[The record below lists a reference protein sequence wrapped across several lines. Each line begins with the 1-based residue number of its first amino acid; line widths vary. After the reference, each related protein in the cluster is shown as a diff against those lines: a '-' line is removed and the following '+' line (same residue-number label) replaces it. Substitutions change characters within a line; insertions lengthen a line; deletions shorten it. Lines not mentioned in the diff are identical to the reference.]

1 MKTVLKCNIADC
13 QCEQFYPGN
22 SCNLSVRS
30 CDECKHSFVN
40 HIINLNELDTDDI
53 VKHLTAEH
61 IYELCTLCLY
71 GTTVLSPRIKILLD
85 RILDT
90 LTQAERENIL
100 KSLKWSID
108 DYEKSYIEHNF
119 NNSSSNFNLIMPS
132 SDEEDQYLLPQF
144 LRFES
149 TRLLAQ
155 YFLQV
160 AQQQQRISPHCPS
173 SNGRSPSPSA
183 TESKPTN
190 FPPTR
195 NSLPPPPPPLS
206 TASAP
211 SLPTMPSVSAV
222 AAAAAASNALLR
234 PPAPFSF
241 PTAWPSTDMQ
251 MMNFLMAQ
259 LSNPLMMNYDFR
271 RIGNNLLPAAAAAAA
286 AAATASSNKDET
298 NGKHYDMPEINN
310 NDIERKSSNK
320 RKRLC
325 SPLNLSTTS
334 RSPNDQPASTESMT
348 RISDSSLS
356 SAGSLTNNNNNPNA
370 LNLNNP
376 SSSSSSSRKR
386 LSLSE
391 QRILISPH
399 GKKRVQCNVCMK
411 TFCDKGA
418 LKIHFSAVHLREMHR
433 CTTPGCTMMFSSRRS
448 RNRHSAN
455 PNPKLHLP
463 RPNAMSH
470 RYHTTGPIIS
480 DGKHQ
485 SQVNLYLDDE
495 DDNISSNMSSSIDD
509 QHEDDQAEEELVS

>member
-1 MKTVLKCNIADC
+1 
-13 QCEQFYPGN
+13 
-22 SCNLSVRS
+22 
-30 CDECKHSFVN
+30 
-40 HIINLNELDTDDI
+40 
-53 VKHLTAEH
+53 
-61 IYELCTLCLY
+61 
-71 GTTVLSPRIKILLD
+71 
-85 RILDT
+85 
-90 LTQAERENIL
+90 
-100 KSLKWSID
+100 
-108 DYEKSYIEHNF
+108 
-119 NNSSSNFNLIMPS
+119 MPS

-183 TESKPTN
+183 TESKPTR
-190 FPPTR
+190 FPSTAS
-195 NSLPPPPPPLS
+195 SLPPPLPS
-206 TASAP
+206 T
-211 SLPTMPSVSAV
+211 LPSVSA
-222 AAAAAASNALLR
+222 AAATNALLR
-234 PPAPFSF
+234 PPGPFSF
-241 PTAWPSTDMQ
+241 PTPWPSTDIQ

-271 RIGNNLLPAAAAAAA
+271 RIGNNLLPSAAAAAAA
-286 AAATASSNKDET
+286 VAAATTNLPSLSIPSTKEET
-298 NGKHYDMPEINN
+298 NGKHYDLPEINN
-310 NDIERKSSNK
+310 NEIERKNSTK

-334 RSPNDQPASTESMT
+334 RSPTDLPASTESIA

-356 SAGSLTNNNNNPNA
+356 STSSLTNNNNN
-370 LNLNNP
+370 NNNINTNN
-376 SSSSSSSRKR
+376 SSTTTSRKR

-495 DDNISSNMSSSIDD
+495 DDNISSNISSSMDD
-509 QHEDDQAEEELVS
+509 QQEDDRAEEELVS

>member
-1 MKTVLKCNIADC
+1 
-13 QCEQFYPGN
+13 
-22 SCNLSVRS
+22 
-30 CDECKHSFVN
+30 
-40 HIINLNELDTDDI
+40 
-53 VKHLTAEH
+53 
-61 IYELCTLCLY
+61 
-71 GTTVLSPRIKILLD
+71 
-85 RILDT
+85 
-90 LTQAERENIL
+90 
-100 KSLKWSID
+100 
-108 DYEKSYIEHNF
+108 
-119 NNSSSNFNLIMPS
+119 MPS

-183 TESKPTN
+183 TESKPTTI
-190 FPPTR
+190 PSTV
-195 NSLPPPPPPLS
+195 SALAPPPPPPAAPTAPTLPS
-206 TASAP
+206 TAAA
-211 SLPTMPSVSAV
+211 AV
-222 AAAAAASNALLR
+222 AANALLR
-234 PPAPFSF
+234 PPGPPFPF
-241 PTAWPSTDMQ
+241 PSPWASTDMQ
-251 MMNFLMAQ
+251 MMNLLMAQ

-271 RIGNNLLPAAAAAAA
+271 RIGNNLLPTAAAAAAVAAAAAAA
-286 AAATASSNKDET
+286 NNNNHNTNPLASLSTKEES
-298 NGKHYDMPEINN
+298 NGKHYELPEINN
-310 NDIERKSSNK
+310 NDIERKNSNK

-334 RSPNDQPASTESMT
+334 RSPSEIPGSTESMA

-356 SAGSLTNNNNNPNA
+356 STSSLTNHLPPPPPVHNNNNN
-370 LNLNNP
+370 NNNTNTST
-376 SSSSSSSRKR
+376 SSSSTASARKR

-391 QRILISPH
+391 QRILVSPH

-470 RYHTTGPIIS
+470 RYHSTGPVIS
-480 DGKHQ
+480 DGQHA
-485 SQVNLYLDDE
+485 SQMNLFLDDE
-495 DDNISSNMSSSIDD
+495 DVDDDDNISSNISSSMDD
-509 QHEDDQAEEELVS
+509 QHEDERADEELVS

>member
-1 MKTVLKCNIADC
+1 
-13 QCEQFYPGN
+13 
-22 SCNLSVRS
+22 
-30 CDECKHSFVN
+30 
-40 HIINLNELDTDDI
+40 
-53 VKHLTAEH
+53 
-61 IYELCTLCLY
+61 
-71 GTTVLSPRIKILLD
+71 
-85 RILDT
+85 
-90 LTQAERENIL
+90 
-100 KSLKWSID
+100 
-108 DYEKSYIEHNF
+108 
-119 NNSSSNFNLIMPS
+119 MPS

-190 FPPTR
+190 FPSATPT
-195 NSLPPPPPPLS
+195 LPPPPPSLS
-206 TASAP
+206 
-211 SLPTMPSVSAV
+211 
-222 AAAAAASNALLR
+222 AAAAAAATNALLR
-234 PPAPFSF
+234 PPGPFSF
-241 PTAWPSTDMQ
+241 PTPWPSADMQ
-251 MMNFLMAQ
+251 MMNLLMAQ

-271 RIGNNLLPAAAAAAA
+271 RIGNNLLSTAAAA
-286 AAATASSNKDET
+286 AAATNHSSLSIPSGKEET
-298 NGKHYDMPEINN
+298 NGKHYDLPEINN
-310 NDIERKSSNK
+310 NEIERKTSSK

-325 SPLNLSTTS
+325 SPLNLSTS
-334 RSPNDQPASTESMT
+334 RSPTDLPASTESIA

-356 SAGSLTNNNNNPNA
+356 STSSLNNNHNNLHPNS
-370 LNLNNP
+370 NN
-376 SSSSSSSRKR
+376 SSTTASARKR

-495 DDNISSNMSSSIDD
+495 DDNISSNISSSMDD
-509 QHEDDQAEEELVS
+509 QHEAEDELVS

>member
-1 MKTVLKCNIADC
+1 
-13 QCEQFYPGN
+13 
-22 SCNLSVRS
+22 
-30 CDECKHSFVN
+30 
-40 HIINLNELDTDDI
+40 
-53 VKHLTAEH
+53 
-61 IYELCTLCLY
+61 
-71 GTTVLSPRIKILLD
+71 
-85 RILDT
+85 
-90 LTQAERENIL
+90 
-100 KSLKWSID
+100 
-108 DYEKSYIEHNF
+108 
-119 NNSSSNFNLIMPS
+119 MPS

-190 FPPTR
+190 FPSTIPT
-195 NSLPPPPPPLS
+195 LPAP
-206 TASAP
+206 P
-211 SLPTMPSVSAV
+211 SLS
-222 AAAAAASNALLR
+222 AAAAAAATNALLR
-234 PPAPFSF
+234 PPGPFSF
-241 PTAWPSTDMQ
+241 PTPWPSADMQ
-251 MMNFLMAQ
+251 MMNLLMAQ

-286 AAATASSNKDET
+286 AAAATNHSSLSIPSGKEES
-298 NGKHYDMPEINN
+298 NGKHYDLPEINN
-310 NDIERKSSNK
+310 NEIERKTSSK

-334 RSPNDQPASTESMT
+334 RSPTDLPASTESIA

-356 SAGSLTNNNNNPNA
+356 STSSLNNNHNNLNPNP
-370 LNLNNP
+370 NN
-376 SSSSSSSRKR
+376 SSTTTSSSSRKR

-495 DDNISSNMSSSIDD
+495 DDNISSNISSSIDD
-509 QHEDDQAEEELVS
+509 QQEDDRAEEELVS

>member
-1 MKTVLKCNIADC
+1 MKTALKCNIADC
-13 QCEQFYPGN
+13 QCEQFFPGN

-40 HIINLNELDTDDI
+40 HVINLNELDTDDI
-53 VKHLTAEH
+53 IKHLAAEH

-71 GTTVLSPRIKILLD
+71 GTTVISPRIKILLD

-90 LTQAERENIL
+90 LTQAEQDNIL

-119 NNSSSNFNLIMPS
+119 TNSSSNFNLIMPS

-160 AQQQQRISPHCPS
+160 AQQQQRITPHCPS
-173 SNGRSPSPSA
+173 SNGRSPSPPA
-183 TESKPTN
+183 TESKPTVLPSGN
-190 FPPTR
+190 L
-195 NSLPPPPPPLS
+195 SLSAPAPAPAPPPPSIISP
-206 TASAP
+206 
-211 SLPTMPSVSAV
+211 
-222 AAAAAASNALLR
+222 AANMLLR
-234 PPAPFSF
+234 PPGPFPF
-241 PTAWPSTDMQ
+241 PSPWPSTDMQ

-271 RIGNNLLPAAAAAAA
+271 RIGNNLLPTAA
-286 AAATASSNKDET
+286 AAATAAAATRNIPSVSIPKIKEES
-298 NGKHYDMPEINN
+298 NGKHYDLPEINN
-310 NDIERKSSNK
+310 NQIDRKNSMK
-320 RKRLC
+320 RKRIC

-334 RSPNDQPASTESMT
+334 RSPTELPASNESIA

-356 SAGSLTNNNNNPNA
+356 SKSSLTNNNHTNN
-370 LNLNNP
+370 
-376 SSSSSSSRKR
+376 SSTTTTPTTTTTTSTSRKR

-391 QRILISPH
+391 QRVLISPH

-485 SQVNLYLDDE
+485 SQVNLYMDDDD
-495 DDNISSNMSSSIDD
+495 DDNISSNISSSMDD
-509 QHEDDQAEEELVS
+509 QHEDDRAEEELVS

>member
-1 MKTVLKCNIADC
+1 
-13 QCEQFYPGN
+13 
-22 SCNLSVRS
+22 
-30 CDECKHSFVN
+30 
-40 HIINLNELDTDDI
+40 
-53 VKHLTAEH
+53 
-61 IYELCTLCLY
+61 
-71 GTTVLSPRIKILLD
+71 
-85 RILDT
+85 
-90 LTQAERENIL
+90 
-100 KSLKWSID
+100 
-108 DYEKSYIEHNF
+108 
-119 NNSSSNFNLIMPS
+119 MPS

-144 LRFES
+144 LRIES

-183 TESKPTN
+183 TESKPTS
-190 FPPTR
+190 FPPPPVI
-195 NSLPPPPPPLS
+195 LPPPALP
-206 TASAP
+206 SA
-211 SLPTMPSVSAV
+211 
-222 AAAAAASNALLR
+222 NALLR
-234 PPAPFSF
+234 PPGPFPF
-241 PTAWPSTDMQ
+241 PSPDIQ
-251 MMNFLMAQ
+251 MMSFLMAQ

-271 RIGNNLLPAAAAAAA
+271 RIGNNLLST
-286 AAATASSNKDET
+286 AAATNMSSLSIPPKTEGT
-298 NGKHYDMPEINN
+298 NGKHYDLPEINN
-310 NDIERKSSNK
+310 NEIERKTSTK

-334 RSPNDQPASTESMT
+334 RSPTELPESIA

-356 SAGSLTNNNNNPNA
+356 STSSLNNTNNNNTSTTT
-370 LNLNNP
+370 
-376 SSSSSSSRKR
+376 SSTRKR

-433 CTTPGCTMMFSSRRS
+433 CTTSGCTMMFSSRRS

-495 DDNISSNMSSSIDD
+495 DDNISSNISSSMDD
-509 QHEDDQAEEELVS
+509 QHEAEDELVS